1 MPILHGSHT
10 YNLDTTSGTLM
21 CTFSF
26 LLLIAS
32 IKSPEYLYFFI
43 AQMYLE
49 YFMIILEYLKKCAL
63 LYGITFWKGSND
75 VFLDMI

>member
-1 MPILHGSHT
+1 MPILHRSHT

-49 YFMIILEYLKKCAL
+49 YFMIILEYLKNV
-63 LYGITFWKGSND
+63 LYFM
-75 VFLDMI
+75 VLHFEREAMMFF

>member
-1 MPILHGSHT
+1 
-10 YNLDTTSGTLM
+10 M

-26 LLLIAS
+26 LLLFAS

-49 YFMIILEYLKKCAL
+49 YFMIILKYLKKFAL
-63 LYGITFWKGSND
+63 LYGITFWKGGNNA
-75 VFLDMI
+75 FLDMI